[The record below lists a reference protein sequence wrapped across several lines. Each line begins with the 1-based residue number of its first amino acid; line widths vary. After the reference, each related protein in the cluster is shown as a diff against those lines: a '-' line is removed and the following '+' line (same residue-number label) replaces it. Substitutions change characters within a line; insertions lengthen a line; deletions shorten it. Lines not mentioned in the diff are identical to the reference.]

1 METSASHEYE
11 TRLRLL
17 LHGICNSIFNFF
29 FLKSMIQNCKAFQV
43 NLENISSAHWLLLP
57 LKISEGL

>member
-17 LHGICNSIFNFF
+17 LHGITRFLILF